1 MSEQLIAALVLLA
14 LAGVQLLLAWLIG
27 VEGMLKLVSDYRAH
41 PERYPD
47 ARGLGRWMAWTLG
60 LGGALFGACGLAL
73 AGGYIGL
80 PAMGAWATVTGALLA
95 GGAVWG
101 TVRYRRP
108 APQEGGAPPRRRH

>member
-1 MSEQLIAALVLLA
+1 MSEQLIVALVLLA
-14 LAGVQLLLAWLIG
+14 SAAVQFLLAWLIG
-27 VEGMLKLVSDYRAH
+27 VQGMLTLVSDYRAH

-73 AGGYIGL
+73 AGGYVGL
-80 PAMGAWATVTGALLA
+80 PATGAWTAVAGMIIA

-101 TVRYRRP
+101 TFRCRRP
-108 APQEGGAPPRRRH
+108 VPPEDAAPPRGR